1 MHVYDTDKRCYWN
14 ASFLFGRFDAGA
26 MKLTRYTD
34 YAIRVMIY
42 LGSHEGEICSIRQ
55 VADAY
60 DISQNHLMKVVQD
73 LAKAG
78 FVESI
83 RGRNGGI
90 RLDRPAASINL
101 GSLLRHT
108 EGLDNILEC
117 SSCSIRQG
125 CGMPPI
131 LREATAAFVGV
142 FDRYSVADIIE
153 RKDVLRTLFAA
164 A

>member
-1 MHVYDTDKRCYWN
+1 
-14 ASFLFGRFDAGA
+14 

-42 LGSHEGEICSIRQ
+42 LGSHEGEIRSIKE

-60 DISQNHLMKVVQD
+60 EISQNHLMKVVQD

-90 RLDRPAASINL
+90 RLGRPATSINL
-101 GSLLRHT
+101 GHLLRHT
-108 EGLDNILEC
+108 EGLDDILEC
-117 SSCSIRQG
+117 SSCSIRGG
-125 CGMPPI
+125 CGMPSI

-142 FDRYSVADIIE
+142 FDRYSVADIIA
-153 RKDVLRTLFAA
+153 RKDVLRALFTAA
-164 A
+164 

>member
-1 MHVYDTDKRCYWN
+1 
-14 ASFLFGRFDAGA
+14 

-42 LGSHEGEICSIRQ
+42 LGSHEADICSIKEI
-55 VADAY
+55 ADAY

-73 LAKAG
+73 LAKTG

-90 RLDRPAASINL
+90 RLGRPAAAINL
-101 GSLLRHT
+101 GNLLRHT

-117 SSCSIRQG
+117 SSCPIRGG

-153 RKDVLRTLFAA
+153 RKDVLRALFAA